1 MCSDHILNA
10 EPTELGHLSQ
20 IGPVVLHRDLDHLIA
35 GGYIAAD
42 NSRQRGQDLAYGLD
56 RGFVVD
62 GDQHCGGGRD
72 NVNDIGE
79 S

>member
-20 IGPVVLHRDLDHLIA
+20 IGPVVLHRDLDHLTA
-35 GGYIAAD
+35 GRHIAAG
-42 NSRQRGQDLAYGLD
+42 SGRQGGQDLAYGLN

-62 GDQHCGGGRD
+62 SDQHCGGSRD
-72 NVNDIGE
+72 DVNDIGK